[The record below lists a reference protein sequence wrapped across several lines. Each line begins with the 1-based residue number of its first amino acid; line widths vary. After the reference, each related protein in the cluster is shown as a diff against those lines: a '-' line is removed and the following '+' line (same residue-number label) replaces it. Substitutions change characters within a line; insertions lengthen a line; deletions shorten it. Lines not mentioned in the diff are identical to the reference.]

1 MIHLVM
7 IGVQINKNNNNK
19 KSKLKKYTYFIK
31 FIILF

>member
-7 IGVQINKNNNNK
+7 IGIQINNDK